1 MLSRW
6 MLAGDNR
13 LSRRSDASVFVCSNN
28 VCLSCPRLTHTALC
42 VMAGT
47 VPSDFLCVCIY
58 KNVDVMKLARITVL
72 ERHALTFAHAQ
83 TNNHSRVHTHT
94 DAHTHIHTHIRQAG
108 GGRMQ
113 RLGVP
118 VCVCMYEREREKCMV
133 FPSVHNLYLGL
144 IM

>member
-94 DAHTHIHTHIRQAG
+94 QTHTLIYTHTFDK
-108 GGRMQ
+108 
-113 RLGVP
+113 LGEDGCRGWVFLC
-118 VCVCMYEREREKCMV
+118 VCVCMRERGKNAWC
-133 FPSVHNLYLGL
+133 FLQYTISIWG
-144 IM
+144 